1 MLIGFEQLI
10 NFIEV
15 KLSNGNHIKS
25 LLFRSTE
32 KIDDLFF

>member
-15 KLSNGNHIKS
+15 KLDNGHHIKS
-25 LLFRSTE
+25 LPFRSTE
-32 KIDDLFF
+32 KKF